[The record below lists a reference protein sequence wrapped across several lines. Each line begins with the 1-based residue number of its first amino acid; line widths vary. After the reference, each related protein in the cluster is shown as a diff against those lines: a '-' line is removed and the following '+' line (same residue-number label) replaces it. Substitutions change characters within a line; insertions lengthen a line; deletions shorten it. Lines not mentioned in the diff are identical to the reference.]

1 VRAVV
6 QRVSSGQVTVN
17 GELTGAV
24 ERGLL
29 VYLGVAVGDTRQD
42 ADYLA
47 DKIAGLRVFMDHD
60 EKMNLSVSDAGGGI
74 LVVSQFTLLA
84 DARKGRRPSYSD
96 AAPPEQAQELYRYFM
111 DCLRQRELPVAAGV
125 FQAMM
130 RVSSINEGPVTILLD
145 SRKTF

>member
-1 VRAVV
+1 MRAVV